1 MQDTYLP
8 IIYLFIGITTFGL
21 LIFFVFKQRNE
32 VQGHSTF
39 EEKYEQLFKYAF
51 LDKKINE
58 VSLEDVNRYATLI
71 FLSMN
76 LDKAS
81 KKEKQAFNKVY
92 KQYKSTV
99 EQAIEKEKWFKAF
112 SEARDNLER
121 IQYSWKGTAEEHQVL
136 KQYNKLYGK
145 ISKNIK

>member
-1 MQDTYLP
+1 MQDSYLP
-8 IIYLFIGITTFGL
+8 IIYLFIGITSFGL

-32 VQGHSTF
+32 VQSISTF
-39 EEKYEQLFKYAF
+39 EEKYEQLFKYAL
-51 LDKKINE
+51 LDKNINE
-58 VSLEDVNRYATLI
+58 VSLEDLNRYATLI

-99 EQAIEKEKWFKAF
+99 EQAIEKEKWFC
-112 SEARDNLER
+112 
-121 IQYSWKGTAEEHQVL
+121 
-136 KQYNKLYGK
+136 
-145 ISKNIK
+145 